1 MAVVAFNGI
10 LYAIGGVSTSANDVT
25 TVEAY
30 DPGTNTWTTKA
41 PMPTGRQLPGAA
53 VLNGSIYAVG
63 GLNASSGFTGLATVE
78 AYDPGSNTW
87 TTQAPLQTPRWG
99 LAVAPLGGTLYA
111 VGGNSNGAL
120 ATIEAYQP

>member
-1 MAVVAFNGI
+1 
-10 LYAIGGVSTSANDVT
+10 
-25 TVEAY
+25 
-30 DPGTNTWTTKA
+30 
-41 PMPTGRQLPGAA
+41 MPTGRQLPGAA
-53 VLNGSIYAVG
+53 VINGSIYAIG

-87 TTQAPLQTPRWG
+87 TTQAPLQTARWG